1 MEQIKMMMTKER
13 AVVEAGRA
21 TMIMERQVQIFG
33 KKTPEQ
39 EMGEGLIFFKEI
51 LLSFLQITLL
61 S

>member
-1 MEQIKMMMTKER
+1 MMMTKER